1 MATPARAARN
11 GADLVQLG
19 VIAALLGGGYWFF
32 RASRRS
38 DVMAQDAEAARPTRH
53 MVPMAARLDKEQ
65 LAAWLEA
72 QDRAEA
78 EGAAASGKAGGGDAA
93 AAVAPV
99 PVPLR

>member
-38 DVMAQDAEAARPTRH
+38 DVMQQDAEAARPTRH
-53 MVPMAARLDKEQ
+53 MVPLAARLDKEQ

-72 QDRAEA
+72 QDRAEVKGGA
-78 EGAAASGKAGGGDAA
+78 ESGEAGGDAPA
-93 AAVAPV
+93 APAVAP
-99 PVPLR
+99 LR